1 MNEINTRVDSSTN
14 VIQHL
19 SKRSE
24 EIANIIDVI
33 NEIAGQTN
41 LLALNAAIEAARAGT
56 HGRGFAVVADE
67 IRKLADQTTQSTTGI
82 EDMVKG
88 IQAETDQAVGAMK
101 ESSVLVDEG
110 VQMADDANNVLSN
123 VMDMSNHVSESI
135 DELAELSI
143 QQSETVSK
151 INSNIN
157 MISQVT
163 NESSESAQGLL
174 KIAQDL
180 NKHMGSLKDI
190 DRRFKL

>member
-1 MNEINTRVDSSTN
+1 
-14 VIQHL
+14 
-19 SKRSE
+19 
-24 EIANIIDVI
+24 
-33 NEIAGQTN
+33 
-41 LLALNAAIEAARAGT
+41 
-56 HGRGFAVVADE
+56 
-67 IRKLADQTTQSTTGI
+67 
-82 EDMVKG
+82 
-88 IQAETDQAVGAMK
+88 
-101 ESSVLVDEG
+101 
-110 VQMADDANNVLSN
+110 MADDANNVLSN